1 MDIPSEVI
9 AAIGGLIVALAG
21 TVVVLALS
29 LRGMATDTRESNRLA
44 MANAGEFSKLI
55 IDVRREADAHQAQR
69 AEWEREGRELRD
81 KLDNHADRIRELE
94 QGCEEYDAQIEQQ
107 TAEIAALQVRVAELT
122 TAVAER
128 DERIARLN
136 ERIEA
141 LERENGR
148 LTREEGKWQAD
159 REAWE
164 KERQAWER
172 ERDELRAERG
182 ELAARIVAMEQ
193 EIEALKQRGTG
204 PLPEQDEVTGTPPGA
219 DVQASEPQPETPEE
233 AEETER

>member
-29 LRGMATDTRESNRLA
+29 LRGMARDTRESNQLA
-44 MANAGEFSKLI
+44 MANASEFSKLI
-55 IDVRREADAHQAQR
+55 VETRREADAHQAQR
-69 AEWEREGRELRD
+69 AEWEREGRALRD
-81 KLDNHADRIRELE
+81 QLDDHADRIRELE
-94 QGCEEYDAQIEQQ
+94 QGCEDYDAQIAAQQ
-107 TAEIAALQVRVAELT
+107 GEIASLQARVAELT

-136 ERIEA
+136 ERI
-141 LERENGR
+141 GK

-172 ERDELRAERG
+172 ERDELRAEREG
-182 ELAARIVAMEQ
+182 LAARIVVMEQ
-193 EIEALKQRGTG
+193 EIEALKRRGTG
-204 PLPEQDEVTGTPPGA
+204 PLPELDEASGTPPGA
-219 DVQASEPQPETPEE
+219 DVQASEPHPETPEE
-233 AEETER
+233 AEETEQ

>member
-9 AAIGGLIVALAG
+9 AAIGGLIVVLAG

-29 LRGMATDTRESNRLA
+29 LRGMARDTRESNRLA

-55 IDVRREADAHQAQR
+55 VEARREADAHQVQR
-69 AEWEREGRELRD
+69 AEWEREGRALRD
-81 KLDNHADRIRELE
+81 LVDNHADRIRELE
-94 QGCEEYDAQIEQQ
+94 QGCEDYDAQIAAQQ
-107 TAEIAALQVRVAELT
+107 GEIANLKARVAELT

-136 ERIEA
+136 ERIEK

-148 LTREEGKWQAD
+148 LTREERKWQAD

-182 ELAARIVAMEQ
+182 ELAARVVAMEQ
-193 EIEALKQRGTG
+193 EIQALKQRGTG
-204 PLPEQDEVTGTPPGA
+204 PPPGA

-233 AEETER
+233 AEETTHEHQS

>member
-29 LRGMATDTRESNRLA
+29 LRGMARDTRESNQLT
-44 MANAGEFSKLI
+44 MANASEFSKLI
-55 IDVRREADAHQAQR
+55 VETRREADAHQAQR
-69 AEWEREGRELRD
+69 AEWEREGRALRD
-81 KLDNHADRIRELE
+81 LVDDHADRIRELE
-94 QGCEEYDAQIEQQ
+94 QGCEDYDAQIAAQQ
-107 TAEIAALQVRVAELT
+107 GEIANLKARVAELN

-128 DERIARLN
+128 DERITRLN
-136 ERIEA
+136 ERIEK

-172 ERDELRAERG
+172 ERDELRAEREG
-182 ELAARIVAMEQ
+182 LAARIVVMEQ
-193 EIEALKQRGTG
+193 EIEALKRRGTG
-204 PLPEQDEVTGTPPGA
+204 PLPELDEAPGQGQSSPPE
-219 DVQASEPQPETPEE
+219 Q
-233 AEETER
+233 AEETGQ